1 MYDISDISSFYLS
14 RVGISDLEVQSD
26 MTGLVVLNFR
36 SDYQRMNTGLFSE
49 SLLLDV
55 VAGLG

>member
-1 MYDISDISSFYLS
+1 MYDISSFYLS

>member
-1 MYDISDISSFYLS
+1 MYDISSFYLS
-14 RVGISDLEVQSD
+14 RVGISDLEAQSD